1 MTFAPIRGAPPGAP
15 IPDFP
20 IEEPKA
26 KPVRPT
32 AAPASGDLPHASPR
46 RQPHTPIE
54 IGGDGNSLTFRV
66 IAEIPAIMR
75 PSMTIHVNVDTS
87 EPAASHTLGFIRMSA
102 ANARELL
109 SNLRDGRSPIVATG
123 DEDGTVQ
130 IEFGSTAVGLV
141 VSVHELGQPHA
152 LRRWVVGRSFDIKA
166 VANELLADL
175 GA

>member
-26 KPVRPT
+26 KPVQPT
-32 AAPASGDLPHASPR
+32 AAPASGDTPHARPR

-75 PSMTIHVNVDTS
+75 PSMTIHVNVDTA
-87 EPAASHTLGFIRMSA
+87 EPAASHAFGFLRMSA
-102 ANARELL
+102 ANARGFL
-109 SNLRDGRSPIVATG
+109 SNLRDGGSLIVATG

-130 IEFGSTAVGLV
+130 IEFGFTEVGLV
-141 VSVHELGQPHA
+141 VSVRELGEVHA
-152 LRRWVVGRSFDIKA
+152 LRRWVIGRGFDVKTA
-166 VANELLADL
+166 ANELLADL